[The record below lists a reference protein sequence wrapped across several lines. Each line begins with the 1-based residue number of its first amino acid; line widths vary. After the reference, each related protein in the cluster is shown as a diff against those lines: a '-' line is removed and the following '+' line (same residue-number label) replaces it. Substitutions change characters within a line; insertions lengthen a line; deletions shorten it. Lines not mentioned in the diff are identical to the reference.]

1 MTPLI
6 IGIDHGY
13 ASIKTTNFVFPSGV
27 VAFDVPPPVQ
37 QGLLEFEGRF
47 FVCGSSRQPLTRDK
61 TANENYFLLTLAAL
75 AKEVRLRTCEGTAEV
90 VIAAGLPLAGFG
102 RDKPAFRRYLLSHE
116 QPVKYR
122 FEGIEYEIRILD
134 AIIQPQGYCAIA
146 INPAILRD
154 EPSIVVADVGGW
166 TVDLMRIDRGN
177 VDTATCRSLEM
188 GVIRC
193 MDEVKEQVRRSL
205 GLSITDA
212 QAEAVLADMP
222 CTVSEQAK
230 AIISRQGRLYV
241 ERLLSEISECGFDLK
256 AIPVVFMGGGASL
269 VRPRVAPRDGLCRVI
284 CLDDVCV
291 NAKAFE
297 AVVGRMWRRE
307 QE

>member
-13 ASIKTTNFVFPSGV
+13 ASIKTANFVFPSGV
-27 VAFDVPPPVQ
+27 VAFDAPPPVQ
-37 QGLLEFEGRF
+37 QGLLEFGGRF
-47 FVCGSSRQPLTRDK
+47 FVCGSGRQPLTKDK

-75 AKEVRLRTCEGTAEV
+75 AKEVRLRTCKGKAEV
-90 VIAAGLPLAGFG
+90 VIAAGLPLTGFG

-122 FEGIEYEIRILD
+122 FEDIEYEIHILD

-212 QAEAVLADMP
+212 QTEAVLADMP

-269 VRPRVAPRDGLCRVI
+269 VKPRVAPRDGLCRVI

-297 AVVGRMWRRE
+297 AVAGRMWRRE

>member
-1 MTPLI
+1 MTPII

-13 ASIKTTNFVFPSGV
+13 ASIKTPNFVFPSGV
-27 VAFDVPPPVQ
+27 VAFDAPPPVQ

-47 FVCGSSRQPLTRDK
+47 FVCGSGRQPLTRDK
-61 TANENYFLLTLAAL
+61 TANDNYFLLTLAAL
-75 AKEVRLRTCEGTAEV
+75 AKEVKLRTGESNAEV
-90 VIAAGLPLAGFG
+90 VIAAGLPLTGFG
-102 RDKPAFRRYLLSHE
+102 KDKSAFRRYLLSRA
-116 QPVKYR
+116 QPVKYC
-122 FEGIEYEIRILD
+122 FEGVEYELNILD

-146 INPAILRD
+146 INPSILRD
-154 EPSIVVADVGGW
+154 EPSIVVADIGGW
-166 TVDLMRIDRGN
+166 TVDVMRIDRGS

-212 QAEAVLADMP
+212 QAEAVLADAP
-222 CTVSEQAK
+222 CTISEQAK

-269 VRPRVAPRDGLCRVI
+269 VKPRVAPRDGLCRVI
-284 CLDDVCV
+284 YLDDVCV

-297 AVVGRMWRRE
+297 AVVGRMWPRE
-307 QE
+307 

>member
-13 ASIKTTNFVFPSGV
+13 ASIKTANFVFPSGV
-27 VAFDVPPPVQ
+27 VAFDSPPPVQ

-47 FVCGSSRQPLTRDK
+47 FVCGSGRQTLLKDK
-61 TANENYFLLTLAAL
+61 TANENYYLLTLAAL
-75 AKEVRLRTCEGTAEV
+75 AMEVKLRTGETTADV
-90 VIAAGLPLAGFG
+90 IIAAGLPLTGFG
-102 RDKPAFRRYLLSHE
+102 KDKSAFRRYLLSHTN
-116 QPVKYR
+116 PIKYR
-122 FEGIEYEIRILD
+122 FEGLEYEITITD
-134 AIIQPQGYCAIA
+134 AVIQPQGYCAIA

-154 EPSIVVADVGGW
+154 EPSIVVADIGGW
-166 TVDLMRIDRGN
+166 TVDVMRIDRGS

-193 MDEVKEQVRRSL
+193 MDEVKEQVRRAL

-241 ERLLSEISECGFDLK
+241 ERLLSEIGECGFDLK

-269 VRPRVAPRDGLCRVI
+269 VKPRVAPRDGLCRVI
-284 CLDDVCV
+284 YLDDVCV

-297 AVVGRMWRRE
+297 AVVGRMWPRE
-307 QE
+307 

>member
-13 ASIKTTNFVFPSGV
+13 ASIKTANFVFPSGV
-27 VAFDVPPPVQ
+27 TAFDAPPPIT
-37 QGLLEFEGRF
+37 QGLLEYEGRF
-47 FVCGSSRQPLTRDK
+47 YICGSGRQPLLRDK
-61 TANENYFLLTLAAL
+61 TVNESYYLLTLAAL
-75 AKEVRLRTCEGTAEV
+75 AKEVKFRTGGGKAEV
-90 VIAAGLPLAGFG
+90 IIAAGLPLTGFG
-102 RDKPAFRRYLLSHE
+102 KDKTAFRRYLISNT

-122 FEGIEYEIRILD
+122 FEGKEYEINILD

-146 INPAILRD
+146 INRAILRD
-154 EPSIVVADVGGW
+154 EPSIVVVDVGGW
-166 TVDLMRIDRGN
+166 TVDVMRIDRGN
-177 VDTATCRSLEM
+177 VDTATCRSLEL

-222 CTVSEQAK
+222 CTISEQAK
-230 AIISRQGRLYV
+230 AIITRHGRLYV
-241 ERLLSEISECGFDLK
+241 ERLLSEITECGFDLK
-256 AIPVVFMGGGASL
+256 AVPAVFMGGGASL
-269 VRPRVAPRDGLCRVI
+269 VKPRVTPRDGLCRVI
-284 CLDDVCV
+284 YLDDVCV

-297 AVVGRMWRRE
+297 AVVGRMWPRE
-307 QE
+307 

>member
-13 ASIKTTNFVFPSGV
+13 ASIKTANFVFPSGV
-27 VAFDVPPPVQ
+27 VAFDAPPPVQ
-37 QGLLEFEGRF
+37 QGLLEFGNRF
-47 FVCGSSRQPLTRDK
+47 FVCGSGRQPLTKDK
-61 TANENYFLLTLAAL
+61 TVNENYFLLTLAAL
-75 AKEVRLRTCEGTAEV
+75 AKEVKLRTGECKAEV
-90 VIAAGLPLAGFG
+90 VIAAGLPLTGFG
-102 RDKPAFRRYLLSHE
+102 KDKAAFRSYLLSHA

-122 FEGIEYEIRILD
+122 FEGMEYEITITD

-146 INPAILRD
+146 INPAILRE
-154 EPSIVVADVGGW
+154 EPSIVVADIGGW
-166 TVDLMRIDRGN
+166 TVDVMRIDRGN

-212 QAEAVLADMP
+212 QAEAVLQELP
-222 CTVSEQAK
+222 CTISEQTK

-241 ERLLSEISECGFDLK
+241 ERLLSEINECGFDLK

-269 VRPRVAPRDGLCRVI
+269 VKPRIAPRDGLCRVI
-284 CLDDVCV
+284 TLDDVCV

-307 QE
+307 

>member
-13 ASIKTTNFVFPSGV
+13 SSIKTTNFVFPSGV
-27 VAFDVPPPVQ
+27 VAFDAPPPVQ

-47 FVCGSSRQPLTRDK
+47 YVCGGGRQPLTKDK
-61 TANENYFLLTLAAL
+61 TANDNYFLLTLAAL
-75 AKEVRLRTCEGTAEV
+75 AKEVKLRTGEGKVEV
-90 VIAAGLPLAGFG
+90 IIAAGLPLTSFG
-102 RDKPAFRRYLLSHE
+102 RNKTAFRHYLLSHA

-122 FEGIEYEIRILD
+122 FEGMEYEINIAD

-146 INPAILRD
+146 INSAILRD
-154 EPSIVVADVGGW
+154 EPSIVAADIGGW
-166 TVDLMRIDRGN
+166 TMDLMRIDRGN
-177 VDTATCRSLEM
+177 VDTATCRSLEI

-193 MDEVKEQVRRSL
+193 MDEVKEQARRSL
-205 GLSITDA
+205 GLSLTDA
-212 QAEAVLADMP
+212 QVEAVLSNSP
-222 CTVSEQAK
+222 CTIPDRAK
-230 AIISRQGRLYV
+230 TLISRQGRLYV

-269 VRPRVAPRDGLCRVI
+269 VKPRVVPSDGLCRVI

-297 AVVGRMWRRE
+297 AVVERMWHHE
-307 QE
+307 